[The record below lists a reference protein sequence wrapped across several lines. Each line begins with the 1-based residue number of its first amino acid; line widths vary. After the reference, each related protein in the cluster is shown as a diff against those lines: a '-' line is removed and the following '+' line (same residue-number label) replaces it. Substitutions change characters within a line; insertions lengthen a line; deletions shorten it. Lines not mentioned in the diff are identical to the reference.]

1 MEKVVSKDTAEFAD
15 DEPLIVT
22 ESFPEAAIE
31 PRSSSIK
38 KMATELCGLIDSPV
52 VQSQ

>member
-1 MEKVVSKDTAEFAD
+1 MKKVVSKDTAEFAD

-22 ESFPEAAIE
+22 ENFTKDVIE
-31 PRSSSIK
+31 PRSSSVK